1 MAMIDERL
9 IPVDKM
15 VNQLQRQIDT
25 ELWED
30 PHKDVSFL
38 DRELKWF
45 LGLQGK
51 GITYDTTW

>member
-1 MAMIDERL
+1 MIDDRL

-15 VNQLQRQIDT
+15 VKQLQKQIDT
-25 ELWED
+25 DLWED

-45 LGLQGK
+45 LGLQEK
-51 GITYDTTW
+51 GIMYDTTW

>member
-1 MAMIDERL
+1 MQLIDERL

-15 VNQLQRQIDT
+15 VNKLQRQIDT

-30 PHKDVSFL
+30 PDKDVSFL

-45 LGLQGK
+45 LGLQEK
-51 GITYDTTW
+51 GVTYDTTW